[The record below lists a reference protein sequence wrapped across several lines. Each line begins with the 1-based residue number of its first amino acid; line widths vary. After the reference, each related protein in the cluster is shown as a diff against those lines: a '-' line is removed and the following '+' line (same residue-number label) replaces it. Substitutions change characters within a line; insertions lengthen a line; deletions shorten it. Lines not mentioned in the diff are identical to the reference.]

1 MLAKVAISVVVV
13 LVGGAWA
20 QVFSGSGCP
29 DVQTQKTFDLN
40 RVSDFFFT
48 DNTLF

>member
-1 MLAKVAISVVVV
+1 MLAKVAISLVVV

-40 RVSDFFFT
+40 RVSDFIVTENKPF
-48 DNTLF
+48 